1 METLKKYWYIVVAVV
16 IIAILFCKKC
26 FGKSK
31 TKKRTK
37 YSKNSRTRKTMRTRI
52 SNLKNK
58 FQSRKRLK
66 RRK

>member
-1 METLKKYWYIVVAVV
+1 METLKKYWYIVLAVIV
-16 IIAILFCKKC
+16 IALIFCKKC
-26 FGKSK
+26 FGKNK

-37 YSKNSRTRKTMRTRI
+37 YGKTSRTRKTMRMRI
-52 SNLKNK
+52 SNLKSK